1 MKKIKLS
8 SYIFQ
13 FVVLFFIVLLF
24 TECRNNAK
32 FERDVNTF
40 FATFFFLIV
49 MVIGGIPSV
58 VFSAISTTSPKSSM
72 RVVAIVFVS
81 IFALFSIISIP
92 LFGEFWRKGTK
103 DWIAFIAIIQYGSLA
118 LSVTLTVV
126 GVNNK
131 NKIIQNSPPDTN
143 PIKHSK
149 VTDDN
154 SDDEIDYLDEIL
166 ND

>member
-118 LSVTLTVV
+118 LSVILIVV
-126 GVNNK
+126 GANNK
-131 NKIIQNSPPDTN
+131 NKIIQNSPPDTKS
-143 PIKHSK
+143 IKHSK
-149 VTDDN
+149 VKDDN

>member
-8 SYIFQ
+8 SYTLQ
-13 FVVLFFIVLLF
+13 FVVLAFIVLLF

-32 FERDVNTF
+32 FERDINTF
-40 FATFFFLIV
+40 FATLFFLIV
-49 MVIGGIPSV
+49 MIIGGVPSI
-58 VFSAISTTSPKSSM
+58 VFSAISTKSPKSSM

-81 IFALFSIISIP
+81 IFALCSVISIP
-92 LFGEFWRKGTK
+92 LFGEFWRKGAK
-103 DWIAFIAIIQYGSLA
+103 DWIAFIAFIQYGSLA
-118 LSVTLTVV
+118 LSVILIVV

-131 NKIIQNSPPDTN
+131 KKISQNSPPVTK
-143 PIKHSK
+143 PIESGK
-149 VTDDN
+149 VKDDN